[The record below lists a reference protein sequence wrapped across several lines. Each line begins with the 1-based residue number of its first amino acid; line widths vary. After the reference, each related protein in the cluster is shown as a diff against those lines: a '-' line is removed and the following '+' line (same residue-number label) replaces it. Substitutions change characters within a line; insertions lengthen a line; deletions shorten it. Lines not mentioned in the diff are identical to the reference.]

1 MSFEIIVT
9 EEIDEKGGKVLMYG
23 LAADWGE
30 RFESICPR
38 QEPIHQMQQIL
49 NNPDLSAQHQRDVLE
64 DMVQQLYM
72 I

>member
-9 EEIDEKGGKVLMYG
+9 EEFDEKGEKVLMYG

-30 RFESICPR
+30 RFESICEQ
-38 QEPIHQMQQIL
+38 QEMAHHMQQIL
-49 NNPDLSAQHQRDVLE
+49 NNSELSAQHQRDVLE